1 MAADMADIDT
11 QMEEA
16 PGVDGDSAVPGP
28 DHDQQHPE
36 QPTPSPLAILSTN
49 PPPDALPDGWIAHK
63 SRTQPGY
70 VFYFNQFTGE
80 NRWDLPFAAVSNLE
94 GIKETIE
101 NLANLAKKETE
112 QQEKEKQQQQKQKEE
127 ARSILRKS
135 NSHGT
140 DDASVSSHA
149 HAHAHTEH
157 QHKKRSRGSDE
168 RHAKKRSKSEP
179 EKVRVLHI
187 LKKHNKSRRPA
198 SWRMPKI
205 TISKEEAIGELQEL
219 ISILDECKEDAK
231 ELRATFEELAK
242 TESDCSSAKRGGDVG
257 FFGRRK
263 MQPEFELASFGL
275 AIGEMS
281 GIVSTNSGVHVILRL
296 G

>member
-1 MAADMADIDT
+1 MAADMADLDT
-11 QMEEA
+11 QMNEA
-16 PGVDGDSAVPGP
+16 PGADGGSA
-28 DHDQQHPE
+28 DQQHQE
-36 QPTPSPLAILSTN
+36 QLTPSPLAILSTN

-94 GIKETIE
+94 GIKETI
-101 NLANLAKKETE
+101 ANLAKKETE
-112 QQEKEKQQQQKQKEE
+112 QQQKQEKEKQQQQQKQREE
-127 ARSILRKS
+127 ARSILRKG
-135 NSHGT
+135 NSHGA
-140 DDASVSSHA
+140 DASTN
-149 HAHAHTEH
+149 HTE
-157 QHKKRSRGSDE
+157 HKKRSRGGSSDD
-168 RHAKKRSKSEP
+168 RHHHHSKRSKSEP

-205 TISKEEAIGELQEL
+205 TISKEEAIGELHEL

-263 MQPEFELASFGL
+263 MQPEFESASFGL

-281 GIVSTNSGVHVILRL
+281 DIVSTNSGVHVILRL